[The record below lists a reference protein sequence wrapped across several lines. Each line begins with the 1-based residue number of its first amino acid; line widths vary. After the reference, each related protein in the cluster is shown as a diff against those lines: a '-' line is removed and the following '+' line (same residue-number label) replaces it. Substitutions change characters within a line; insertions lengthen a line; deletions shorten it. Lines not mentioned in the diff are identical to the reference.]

1 MKRSFRNGLT
11 GAAALVAL
19 CTWPGAAGAADQTVR
34 TSGSSDYLCRNADYT
49 NIVLIHDEWTR
60 WYTPNSAFPTH
71 EIDVLTNTVT
81 GQSITYVSNYTVTF
95 DEFFSA
101 TLTGPNILDLSEPEG
116 LEIYYLRGHAEL
128 IQTPGGYTASAGGDQ
143 VINVCAQLG
152 VYP

>member
-1 MKRSFRNGLT
+1 MRRPFRNGLI
-11 GAAALVAL
+11 GAAALATA
-19 CTWPGAAGAADQTVR
+19 CAWPASASAATRV
-34 TSGSSDYLCRNADYT
+34 SGTSDYLCRNADYS
-49 NIVLIHDEWTR
+49 NIVLIHDTWTR
-60 WYTPNSAFPTH
+60 IYTPNATLPTH

-81 GQSITYVSNYTVTF
+81 GRSITYVSNYTTTF

-101 TLTGPNILDLSEPEG
+101 TSTGPNILDLSEPTG

-128 IQTPGGYTASAGGDQ
+128 TQAPGGYTASAGGDR